1 MTRFSDD
8 DRERIRLDLV
18 EAGHDCFTRFGF
30 DRTRVSDVTDAA
42 GIGTST
48 FYQFFDSKEALYLT
62 VLIKERERLLEILES
77 AMSGAKTPREEAE
90 IILRTTLGEVRT
102 NPLIRRLFVGGEIRK
117 LDSQLDG
124 ATRETDLS
132 SSQSESPQTFE
143 RILQQPDEWV
153 ECDDVWIDDPD
164 IVRGIM
170 RSVLF
175 VTQARE
181 TSLIPADSYE
191 AIEEALVETLVAGLF
206 KPEDH
211 SSD

>member
-1 MTRFSDD
+1 
-8 DRERIRLDLV
+8 
-18 EAGHDCFTRFGF
+18 
-30 DRTRVSDVTDAA
+30 VTDAA